1 MKRRFL
7 VMTAVIISSQLQ
19 VQDTTGTKQLDEVI
33 VTATKFEQ
41 KQSTTGKVV
50 SVINQQTLQRNAG
63 KTLTEIINYQ
73 TGVFINGANNNLG
86 TNQDVYFRGAG
97 SGNTLI
103 LVDGVPVSDHRK

>member
-7 VMTAVIISSQLQ
+7 VMAAVVISSQLQ
-19 VQDTTGTKQLDEVI
+19 AQDTTGTKQLDEVI

-50 SVINQQTLQRNAG
+50 SVINQQTLQHNAG

-97 SGNTLI
+97 SGNKLI
-103 LVDGVPVSDHRK
+103 LVDGLPVIDPS